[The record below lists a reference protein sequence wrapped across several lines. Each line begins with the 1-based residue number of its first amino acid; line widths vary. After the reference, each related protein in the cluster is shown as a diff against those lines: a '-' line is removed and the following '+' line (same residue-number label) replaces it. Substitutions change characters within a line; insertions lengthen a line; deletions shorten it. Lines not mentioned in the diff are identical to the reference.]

1 MQPILEKPF
10 VTRLNKPAN
19 CLDRRRLVGF
29 HVKIALLLIIAD
41 GMMMLDNANAY
52 TLMEQPLTRE
62 QRIAP
67 ADVESSKTL
76 APDVGLWE
84 GPVLYDKGGGRVL
97 YLILIEKALQELSL
111 YRYDGEYTLIQ
122 RRRCVSGKRHGKKRK
137 EKDQKTP
144 EGIFFNTKTFRD
156 DEITIFGDRAFG
168 LNYPDIFDELEGN
181 GGSGIFIHG
190 TNRPLDAYSSNGCL
204 VMRNAELK
212 ALDTRIDF
220 KTTPVI
226 IGERLPYTFTASK
239 RDFNELLPFLKK
251 AMLPKKYAG
260 LDASIDS
267 LIVLGM
273 QERVVALGEL
283 IIDKE
288 GGPERIRGYSR
299 LYLAEPGDH
308 FLVLVKREWREEKAP
323 ITVAR
328 AETRKKET
336 TRINPIQPLQIVTP
350 PPEPPARVK
359 EPSEPTPPEEPPAA
373 APEQVASATEPRPSA
388 PPEPTPTVQPSPVP
402 EKAPQDAKS
411 TDERQRASLPET
423 QPSTPPDAAADKTSP
438 VVAPETL
445 ASSKTPATE
454 DVSQKTPSPS
464 PQPSPSEQT
473 AALEPTPSPT
483 PRPIALVPDTIDMPE
498 PASSDASETTES
510 KSPDTEKAAQAEPS
524 QTESTPTH
532 IKNLVESWRKAWEEE
547 RLDDYI
553 ACYHPDFRG
562 KDKNLTEWRQ
572 YKKILNQR
580 NKQIRVKISDVK
592 VYPQDHQVSVI
603 FRQYYRSDT
612 FKAGGFKLLEFK
624 KADGLWKIH
633 REKMVNSSQIS
644 AIARQFQN

>member
-29 HVKIALLLIIAD
+29 HVKIALLLIIAM
-41 GMMMLDNANAY
+41 GMTLLDNANGY
-52 TLMEQPLTRE
+52 TVMEQPLTRE

-67 ADVESSKTL
+67 ADVESSKAL

-122 RRRCVSGKRHGKKRK
+122 RRRCVSGKRHGKKRR

-204 VMRNAELK
+204 VMRNAELR
-212 ALDTRIDF
+212 ALDKRIDF

-226 IGERLPYTFTASK
+226 IGERLPYTFAASQ
-239 RDFNELLPFLKK
+239 RDFDELLPFLKK
-251 AMLPKKYAG
+251 AMLPQKHAG
-260 LDASIDS
+260 LDAEIDS

-273 QERVVALGEL
+273 QERVVALGEM
-283 IIDKE
+283 IVAKE
-288 GGPERIRGYSR
+288 SGHERIRGYSR

-308 FLVLVKREWREEKAP
+308 FLVLVKRDWREEKAP
-323 ITVAR
+323 ITIAKAKPR
-328 AETRKKET
+328 EKEK

-350 PPEPPARVK
+350 PPEPPARAK
-359 EPSEPTPPEEPPAA
+359 TPSQPTPPEKAPAA
-373 APEQVASATEPRPSA
+373 ASEQVASETEPRPNA
-388 PPEPTPTVQPSPVP
+388 IPEPTPTVQPTPVP
-402 EKAPQDAKS
+402 EKTPEVAKPE
-411 TDERQRASLPET
+411 DEEQRASLPET
-423 QPSTPPDAAADKTSP
+423 QPSTPPEAATDKTP
-438 VVAPETL
+438 PDVAPETL

-454 DVSQKTPSPS
+454 DVPQKTPSPS
-464 PQPSPSEQT
+464 PQPSPSEQP
-473 AALEPTPSPT
+473 AAPEPTPSPT
-483 PRPIALVPDTIDMPE
+483 RRPIALVPDTIDMPE
-498 PASSDASETTES
+498 PASSEKTAS
-510 KSPDTEKAAQAEPS
+510 KSPDEEKAAQAQPP
-524 QTESTPTH
+524 QTESTTTH

-562 KDKNLTEWRQ
+562 KDKNLTEWKQ

-580 NKQIRVKISDVK
+580 NKQIRVKISDIK
-592 VYPQDHQVSVI
+592 VYPSDDQVSVI

-624 KADGLWKIH
+624 KADGSWKIH
-633 REKMVNSSQIS
+633 REKMVSSSQIS
-644 AIARQFQN
+644 AIQKRLQN